1 VTESKDIGRKAARA
15 SSIDTE
21 DIQSEII
28 AVVLL
33 GLVILTLHFLSFRL
47 RSRQTMAIAPR
58 HARQAS
64 FRYIQRSRKNR
75 T

>member
-33 GLVILTLHFLSFRL
+33 GLVILTLHFL
-47 RSRQTMAIAPR
+47 
-58 HARQAS
+58 
-64 FRYIQRSRKNR
+64 
-75 T
+75 